1 MDVHQVIGVAFIVLA
16 LIVLMVGLFGQQR
29 PEPKEG
35 KIIRVEFSG
44 GFTDEDD
51 PWVGRC

>member
-1 MDVHQVIGVAFIVLA
+1 MDTQQLIGVAFIVLA
-16 LIVLMVGLFGQQR
+16 VIVLMVGLFGQQK

-35 KIIRVEFSG
+35 KLIHVEFSG

-51 PWVGRC
+51 PWAGRC